1 MTLEVT
7 DCLTHI
13 KPALIIMPDISGFT
27 KYMSEADL
35 LHSQTKVATLLESIF
50 ESNLLGL
57 KVSEIEG
64 DAILFYDFEN
74 ASSLNDVLLQCYA
87 MRNNFLKTLADFK
100 ASDCQCGSCS
110 SLQLLRLKFI
120 VHYGMLGS
128 VMVKNHCKLFGKDL
142 IIAHRLLKANVPS
155 WEYLLFTEAVLA
167 RYAWGNGHFDSTNWI
182 GSDVL
187 FDDVGLIKFSYSSF
201 KLIEGL

>member
-1 MTLEVT
+1 MVLDTT
-7 DCLTHI
+7 DCLMHI
-13 KPALIIMPDISGFT
+13 KPALVIIPDISGFT

-35 LHSQTKVATLLESIF
+35 LHSQAKVAALLEAIL

-57 KVSEIEG
+57 EVSEIEG

-74 ASSLNDVLLQCYA
+74 HSSLNDVLLQCYA

-100 ASDCQCGSCS
+100 KSDCQCGSCS
-110 SLQLLRLKFI
+110 SLQLLKLKFI

-142 IIAHRLLKANVPS
+142 IIAHRLLKANVPVR
-155 WEYLLFTEAVLA
+155 EHLLVTEAFLT
-167 RYAWGNGHFDSTNWI
+167 RYANSNGHFDSANWI
-182 GSDVL
+182 VSTVL
-187 FDDVGLIKFSYSSF
+187 IDDIGLIKFSYTTF
-201 KLIEGL
+201 N

>member
-1 MTLEVT
+1 MIV
-7 DCLTHI
+7 I
-13 KPALIIMPDISGFT
+13 PDISGFT

-35 LHSQTKVATLLESIF
+35 LHSQVKVAALLESI
-50 ESNLLGL
+50 L
-57 KVSEIEG
+57 
-64 DAILFYDFEN
+64 EN
-74 ASSLNDVLLQCYA
+74 NSLLNDILLQCYA

-100 ASDCQCGSCS
+100 SSDCQCGSCTS
-110 SLQLLRLKFI
+110 PQLLKLKFI

-128 VMVKNHCKLFGKDL
+128 VMVKDYCTLFGKDL